1 MDNSVFKL
9 ISEMTKAEKEY
20 FTKYKKV
27 FKDSSNSNYFY
38 LYEKI
43 SKNGLFN
50 INDLTKKSS
59 SNNLIKNL
67 SSEKN
72 RLLEKI
78 LLSLI
83 NYKFVGSHSWQI
95 QKDLQSV
102 QILIEKELIEKAEKI
117 IKRIKKIAYQYE
129 EFEFLLLII
138 SLEMSLCF
146 KNCFILDYERFKN
159 LIEERKKING
169 IIDNLNYLLLIKS
182 ELQIYQFNESTM
194 YFNNNHFMK
203 IYGHTS
209 QIPEEDILSNKAK
222 KVWLYINNIIYFM
235 QNDHKMGY
243 LANKQQYELYKSNPM
258 FFTKS
263 EYLQLIN
270 NFLYSC
276 ALTKDEQMFNT
287 LIDEILNIQ
296 NNTKQEAFYITQTQ
310 YLRTLELYH
319 QLEKY
324 QEAEKIAQEAEIF
337 IKNIKN
343 LDNTYLIRY
352 LQLLIIRAYIE
363 NHNFTEAIHI
373 SQIRYKTKG
382 YEFNSSMYKLFE
394 FIAHY
399 KLGNTD
405 NLLYSVNSWAK
416 TIQGKRKQ
424 FLIEKVLIR
433 FFRNSCNKVSYD
445 EKKYLLTNV
454 IKQLKELEK
463 NELKYYI
470 NLFFDFTAWFEKE
483 LNELN

>member
-1 MDNSVFKL
+1 MDNSVFKI
-9 ISEMTKAEKEY
+9 ISQMTKAEKEY
-20 FTKYKKV
+20 FTKYRKV
-27 FKDSSNSNYFY
+27 FKESSDSNYFY
-38 LYEKI
+38 LYEQINRK
-43 SKNGLFN
+43 GTFN
-50 INDLTKKSS
+50 IDDLKNKKSGS
-59 SNNLIKNL
+59 SLIKNI
-67 SSEKN
+67 SAEKN

-83 NYKFVGSHSWQI
+83 NYKYVGSHSWQI
-95 QKDLQSV
+95 QKDLQFI
-102 QILIEKELIEKAEKI
+102 QILIEKELIDKAEKI
-117 IKRIKKIAYQYE
+117 IKRIKLIAYQHE
-129 EFEFLLLII
+129 EFEFVLLII
-138 SLEMSLCF
+138 SLEMQLCF
-146 KNCFILDYERFKN
+146 KNCFILDYEKFKV
-159 LIEERKKING
+159 LIEERKKINE
-169 IIDNLNYLLLIKS
+169 IIDNINYLLLIKS
-182 ELQIYQFNESTM
+182 ELQLYQFNESTM

-209 QIPEEDILSNKAK
+209 QISEELVLSNKAR

-235 QNDHKMGY
+235 QNDHKMGFQ
-243 LANKQQYELYKSNPM
+243 ANYQQYELYKSNPM
-258 FFTKS
+258 FFTKG

-276 ALTKDEQMFNT
+276 ALTKDEKMFNI
-287 LIDEILNIQ
+287 LIDEMLNLKNIS
-296 NNTKQEAFYITQTQ
+296 KQEEFYITQTQ

-319 QLEKY
+319 QLGKY
-324 QEAEKIAQEAEIF
+324 NEAEKLASEAEIF

-363 NHNFTEAIHI
+363 SKNFNQAILI
-373 SQIRYKTKG
+373 SQIRYKTRG

-399 KLGNTD
+399 KLGNAD

-433 FFRNSCNKVSYD
+433 FFRSSCNKINND
-445 EKKYLLTNV
+445 ERKHLLTNV
-454 IKQLKELEK
+454 VNQLKELEK